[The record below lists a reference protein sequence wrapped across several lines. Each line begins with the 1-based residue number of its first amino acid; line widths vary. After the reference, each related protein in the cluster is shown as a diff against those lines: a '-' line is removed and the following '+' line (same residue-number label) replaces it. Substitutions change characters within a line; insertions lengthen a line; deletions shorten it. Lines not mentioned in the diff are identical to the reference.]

1 MAYKV
6 TSITTK
12 SNISDP
18 DFDVW
23 YKTMLDPNVV
33 YNKFPNLTGQSIQS
47 IIEDDINTINDPT
60 TGFIGQEMSAN
71 NSTYTLVT
79 TYEHQSNVII
89 EPLEESCSGNI
100 LFTKNSEIVTGTNT
114 YFTSDLEI
122 GDTLI
127 AKLQRSNAFIG
138 IGKVASIESDTSLTL
153 TAETKMPLDW
163 DNKMDE
169 WGHPRDYMVTTS
181 YVKVSE
187 KKQTPL
193 SFIQDLYHATYSV
206 TTEITYANV

>member
-89 EPLEESCSGNI
+89 EPLEESCFGNI

-181 YVKVSE
+181 YVK
-187 KKQTPL
+187 
-193 SFIQDLYHATYSV
+193 
-206 TTEITYANV
+206 